1 MPSHANYK
9 NSYSKKVSS
18 KDQFSKPK
26 SMITEKEISEER
38 RNKIILWNTFFRRNI
53 HRFCEMYL
61 GIKLFP
67 FQQLWMYL
75 LGRSDSFVGICS
87 RAAGK
92 SWLIGLYAVCRS
104 ILYPGSLVVIVSST
118 ISQAGNIISEKIQ
131 GMMNSSPN
139 LAREIEKLT
148 TNTNNYEVIFH
159 NGSIIRVVASKES
172 GRGRRANLLIY
183 DEFRL
188 IDKEIVDSIL
198 RPFASVRM
206 PPYLKNEEFSK
217 LGEEPKEI
225 MISSA
230 GFQSGWWFSETR
242 TTIKRMIEGVDNS
255 IFFATDY
262 LISLYHGIK
271 TPKQISREKA
281 KMDEIIFSMEYENIS
296 ASQSQHSFYRY
307 SMFSKLRTIKKGFYP
322 QKSDN
327 YNPKKNPYD
336 IPRTDGEIRIISVD
350 VATRSG
356 KANDLSI
363 IACIRLLPTHRGYM
377 RELSYLESYSGAN
390 TVTQSLRIKEV
401 YHEFDG
407 DYIVLDFLNS
417 GIAVYDQL
425 GVVTKNPE
433 KNIEY
438 EAMTIMPHPSI
449 EDSVYLDLSTRTL
462 GVNAKPCIYPIS
474 ATAKLN
480 SDIAVLFK
488 DRLKQ
493 KLFSFLIDEQE
504 AEMFMMSTNKEVLV
518 VDDDS
523 GVRAFFKSPY
533 LQTTLFINEC
543 VNLNMI
549 ISSGNIKLQEESG
562 WRKDRY
568 SCVSYGNY
576 FATFFDGDLLRET
589 EDSDDDWINS
599 TMML

>member
-1 MPSHANYK
+1 MPSHVNYK
-9 NSYSKKVSS
+9 NSYSKKASS
-18 KDQFSKPK
+18 KDPFSKPK

-38 RNKIILWNTFFRRNI
+38 RNKIILWNSFFRRNI

-188 IDKEIVDSIL
+188 IDKEVVDSIL

-230 GFQSGWWFSETR
+230 GFQSGWWFAETR
-242 TTIKRMIEGVDNS
+242 VTIKRMIEGIDNS

-262 LISLYHGIK
+262 LISLFHGIK

-307 SMFSKLRTIKKGFYP
+307 SMFSKLRTLKKGFYP
-322 QKSDN
+322 QKADT
-327 YNPKKNPYD
+327 YNPKKNPYG
-336 IPRTDGEIRIISVD
+336 IPRTEGEIRIISCD
-350 VATRSG
+350 IASRSG
-356 KANDLSI
+356 AKNDLTI
-363 IACIRLLPTHRGYM
+363 IACIRLLPTHKGYI

-390 TVTQSLRIKEV
+390 TVTQSLRIKEI
-401 YHEFDG
+401 YYEFES
-407 DYIVLDFLNS
+407 DYIILDVLNA
-417 GIAVYDQL
+417 GIAVLDQL
-425 GVVTKNPE
+425 GIVTKNPE
-433 KNIEY
+433 KDLEY
-438 EAMTIMPHPSI
+438 EAMTIMNHPSI
-449 EDSVYLDLSTRTL
+449 DDSVYQELTQRTL
-462 GVNAKPCIYPIS
+462 GLNAKPCIYPIS
-474 ATAKLN
+474 ANAKMN
-480 SDIAVLFK
+480 SDIAVSFK
-488 DRLKQ
+488 DNLKR
-493 KLFSFLIDEQE
+493 KMFNFLIDEQE
-504 AEMFMMSTNKEVLV
+504 ADMFLITTNKEVLN
-518 VDDDS
+518 VDDES
-523 GVRAFFKSPY
+523 GIKAFFKAPY
-533 LQTTLFINEC
+533 LQTTLLINEC
-543 VNLNMI
+543 VNLTMTIN
-549 ISSGNIKLQEESG
+549 SGNIKLQEESG

-568 SCVSYGNY
+568 SCISYGSY
-576 FATFFDGDLLRET
+576 FASFFDNDLLKET
-589 EDSDDDWINS
+589 KDDDDDWLNS